1 MYNEVTHDFIPLELP
16 NIVYASKKGITL
28 TLVSHPFLQP
38 LLIKLAKARPKW
50 RLIGTG
56 FQMRDEGPQWVNRFT
71 VFEGNAELGTI
82 KRDYSVGLGQDVF
95 SIDNTRMSNK
105 RQRGSSTTTK
115 DVNKAF
121 KIVTKEFYG
130 KTPEELLKEAKQGL
144 ASKIYHNVRSRHT
157 HHEALVENMQPGLLA
172 FAVANW
178 DKFKDFVMAEGLVA
192 AVNIDRYHES
202 KEDHDAARALQA
214 ASVGDTPT
222 GMTVVLRG
230 SEYLIGQGGEYKIL
244 SNDEL
249 TPHMKRCIG
258 MLKLAES
265 STFIPGMGVRGDG
278 DTMFIMPEDT
288 QP

>member
-16 NIVYASKKGITL
+16 NIIYASKKGITL
-28 TLVSHPFLQP
+28 ALVSHPFLQP

-71 VFEGNAELGTI
+71 VFEGNTELGTI
-82 KRDYSVGLGQDVF
+82 KRDYSHGLGQDVF

-130 KTPEELLKEAKQGL
+130 KTPEELLNEAHRSL
-144 ASKIYHNVRSRHT
+144 ASKVYHSVRSRQT
-157 HHEALVENMQPGLLA
+157 HYEALMENMEKGLRA
-172 FAVANW
+172 FADAHW

-202 KEDHDAARALQA
+202 KEDYKTARALQA

-222 GMTVVLRG
+222 GMIVVLRG
-230 SEYLIGQGGEYKIL
+230 SEYLIGQGSKYKIL

-265 STFIPGMGVRGDG
+265 GTFIPGMGVRGDG
-278 DTMFIMPEDT
+278 DTMFIMPEEE
-288 QP
+288 